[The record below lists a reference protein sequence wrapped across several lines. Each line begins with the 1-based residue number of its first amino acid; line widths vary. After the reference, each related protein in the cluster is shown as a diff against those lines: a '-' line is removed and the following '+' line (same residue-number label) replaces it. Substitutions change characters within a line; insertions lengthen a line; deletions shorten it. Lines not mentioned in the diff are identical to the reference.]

1 MTLAEQLKRL
11 RALCAVAAMGT
22 TVQAAKVLNVSQ
34 SSVTRAIQEA
44 EVDLQTTLFH
54 RLGRGMAL
62 TPLGQAVVRRANR
75 ALAYLALVGQPDSKV
90 AQERSAHWWLSRF
103 ALGVSHR
110 HMVVL
115 LSLSKTSSQMATAR
129 SLGVSQPAVHQSLS
143 QLEHLA
149 GQSLFQRTRHG
160 LRLTGM
166 GEAADKAI
174 KLALAEFQQGDEE
187 LALQRGAT
195 QGRLVIGT
203 LPFSTAMLLPEA
215 IDRVHQAHPGLS
227 ITIVDGT
234 YDALVHQL
242 RHAEIDM
249 MLGALRPTLPGVDLQ
264 QEKLFLDGLSVVA
277 RSSHPLARRGSLT
290 WQDLRDERWIMPMP
304 HTPAEVAFEQALQEA
319 GLPFPP
325 SPLRV
330 NSALMMQALLAQS
343 DRLAMMSPRQIQR
356 EMAAGLLVV
365 LAVPVHHEPRTIG
378 VITRADYLPT
388 PGAQKMLEAFRA
400 LAQKISA

>member
-1 MTLAEQLKRL
+1 MTLAEQFKRL
-11 RALCAVAAMGT
+11 RALCAVAATGT
-22 TVQAAKVLNVSQ
+22 TVQAARALNVSQ

-44 EVDLQTTLFH
+44 EGDLKTPLFH

-62 TPLGQAVVRRANR
+62 TPLGHGVVRRAAR
-75 ALAYLALVGQPDSKV
+75 ALAYLAQVDQP
-90 AQERSAHWWLSRF
+90 AHWLQSRF
-103 ALGVSHR
+103 ALGVGHR
-110 HMVVL
+110 HMAVL
-115 LSLSKTSSQMATAR
+115 LSLSRTASQVTTAR
-129 SLGVSQPAVHQSLS
+129 LMGVSQPAVHQSLS
-143 QLEHLA
+143 QLEHFA
-149 GQSLFQRTRHG
+149 GQSLFLRTRNG
-160 LRLTGM
+160 LRLTET
-166 GEAADKAI
+166 GEAAAKAI
-174 KLALAEFQQGDEE
+174 KLALAELQQGDEE
-187 LALQRGAT
+187 LALQQGAT

-249 MLGALRPTLPGVDLQ
+249 MLGALRPALPGADLQ
-264 QEKLFLDGLSVVA
+264 QEKLFLDSLSVVA
-277 RSSHPLARRGSLT
+277 RSSHPLARRSSLT

-304 HTPAEVAFEQALQEA
+304 NTPAEVAFEQALREA
-319 GLPFPP
+319 DVPFPP

-356 EMAAGLLVV
+356 EMEAGLLVV
-365 LAVPVHHEPRTIG
+365 LEVPVQHEPRTIG
-378 VITRADYLPT
+378 VMTRADYLPT
-388 PGAQKMLEAFRA
+388 PGAQKMLDAFRA
-400 LAQKISA
+400 LGQKISP

>member
-1 MTLAEQLKRL
+1 MLAEQFKRL
-11 RALCAVAAMGT
+11 RALSAVALTGT
-22 TVQAAKVLNVSQ
+22 TVQAAKALNVSQ

-44 EVDLQTTLFH
+44 EADMKTVLFH

-62 TPLGQAVVRRANR
+62 TPQGHLVVRRATR
-75 ALAYLALVGQPDSKV
+75 ALGYLALVDQP
-90 AQERSAHWWLSRF
+90 ANWLQSRF
-103 ALGVSHR
+103 ALGVGYR
-110 HMVVL
+110 HMAVL
-115 LSLSKTSSQMATAR
+115 LSLARTASQVSTAQ

-149 GQSLFQRTRHG
+149 GPSLFLRTRHG
-160 LRLTGM
+160 LRLTEM
-166 GEAADKAI
+166 GEAACKAV
-174 KLALAEFQQGDEE
+174 KLAMAELQQADEE

-249 MLGALRPTLPGVDLQ
+249 MLGALRPALPGADLQ

-277 RSSHPLARRGSLT
+277 RSSHPLARRRALT

-304 HTPAEVAFEQALQEA
+304 NTPAEVAFEQALHEA
-319 GLPFPP
+319 NLPFPP

-365 LAVPVHHEPRTIG
+365 LDVPVHHEPRTIG

-388 PGAQKMLEAFRA
+388 PGAQKMLDAFLA
-400 LAQKISA
+400 LGQKISP